1 MGTGRRGR
9 GEEKGKKGR
18 GEENGGRKEGGGGR
32 KEGEGTGK
40 EGGRK
45 RRRKRNLGVYLE
57 CMKRTRRNERESGTI
72 V

>member
-18 GEENGGRKEGGGGR
+18 GEENEGRKEGGGGR

-45 RRRKRNLGVYLE
+45 RRRKRNSGVYLE
-57 CMKRTRRNERESGTI
+57 CTNRTRRNERESGTI